1 MANRTSWTAGNSPGY
16 TWTAAFNSIDFTGA
30 QPTSGQI
37 LLSTVTVSNQSNQ
50 DMFADFSIDQSIA
63 SSTIA
68 AGANFA
74 IWAVQQ
80 TDAGNYVSGLTAG
93 TAGAATTAP
102 PRPPDAVVPLYAA
115 TAQTTL
121 IGVATGIIIPPGTFK
136 WCIANNCGFTLTST
150 TQDWFYRTYNI
161 NLND

>member
-1 MANRTSWTAGNSPGY
+1 MANRTSWTAGNGVGY
-16 TWTAAFNSIDFTGA
+16 TWTTAFNSTDFTGA
-30 QPTSGQI
+30 QPTTGQI

-74 IWAVQQ
+74 LWVVSA
-80 TDAGNYVSGLTAG
+80 TNAGSYVSGLTAG

-102 PRPPDAVVPLYAA
+102 PAPPNAIIPLYAA
-115 TAQTTL
+115 TTQTTL

-136 WCIANNCGFTLTST
+136 WCMANNCGFTLTAT
-150 TQDWFYRTYNI
+150 TQNWMYRTYNI